1 MHKKLSLGINLAL
14 AGNLLFI
21 LFGIICYWFQS
32 SYDPKSSFSAFL
44 EKTAYTTLF
53 AGFIALAAA
62 EILLW
67 RTVRMRLAVKL
78 AFAFYILMEAFMMYC
93 ELHSFDVMSFYDP
106 YSMKLA
112 ILHAVL
118 SAAVCFAFVY
128 LDPYKTPYEVTIII
142 CIGLILGGMFG
153 NLIGVRVYFSIFMNA
168 VAFSALFFAIR
179 HMLKREVIE
188 IDCYGDKARVAEY
201 KSVFFEEEVDD
212 DEEDEAVQAEEPAE
226 VNVPEK
232 EEEPAAKSE
241 PEKEKKAPADSRE
254 KISGDARER
263 KPAQGKNRPAGQRN
277 NRKNHHKKK

>member
-21 LFGIICYWFQS
+21 LFAVICYFFYK
-32 SYDPKSSFSAFL
+32 SYDPSSSFSAFL

-62 EILLW
+62 EVLLW
-67 RTVRMRLAVKL
+67 LTVRMRLLVKL
-78 AFAFYILMEAFMMYC
+78 AFAFYIIMEAFMMYC
-93 ELHSFDVMSFYDP
+93 ELNSFKVMSFYDP

-118 SAAVCFAFVY
+118 SAVVCFAFVY
-128 LDPYKTPYEVTIII
+128 LDPYKTQYEVTIII

-153 NLIGVRVYFSIFMNA
+153 NLIGVRVYFSILMNA
-168 VAFSALFFAIR
+168 VAFSALFFAIKY
-179 HMLKREVIE
+179 MLNREIIE

-226 VNVPEK
+226 VN
-232 EEEPAAKSE
+232 EPAAKSE
-241 PEKEKKAPADSRE
+241 PESGDTTPADSRD
-254 KISGDARER
+254 KTSGDVRER
-263 KPAQGKNRPAGQRN
+263 KPSQGKNRPAAQRN
-277 NRKNHHKKK
+277 NRKNQHKKNK